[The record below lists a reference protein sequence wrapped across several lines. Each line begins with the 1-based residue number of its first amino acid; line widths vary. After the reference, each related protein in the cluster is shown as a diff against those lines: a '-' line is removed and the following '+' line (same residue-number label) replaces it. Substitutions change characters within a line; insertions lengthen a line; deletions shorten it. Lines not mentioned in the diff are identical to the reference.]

1 MDSDTRERVRAL
13 VLKAANALQTGADM
27 RQAQRAYFKT
37 RSTDSLMASKA
48 LERAFDNAAA
58 EALHECK
65 TLLDWNVL

>member
-1 MDSDTRERVRAL
+1 MDSETRERVRTL
-13 VLKAANALQTGADM
+13 VQKTANALQTGVDM

-48 LERAFDNAAA
+48 LERAFDNEAA
-58 EALHECK
+58 EALQQCK